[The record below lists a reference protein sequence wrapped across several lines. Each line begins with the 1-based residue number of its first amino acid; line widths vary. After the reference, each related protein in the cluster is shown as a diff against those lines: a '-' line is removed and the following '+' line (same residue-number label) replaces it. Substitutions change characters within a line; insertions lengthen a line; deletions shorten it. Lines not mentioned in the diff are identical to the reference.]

1 MIDLNWNLEVS
12 LRSQQVNAAADGM
25 KGPSPAQH
33 STEVLHQRKKL
44 PVCPMRMAIGGF
56 AIAATLG
63 YFVLYSKKKPEA
75 SALDVA
81 KVTAGISTPENTRP
95 RV

>member
-1 MIDLNWNLEVS
+1 MAG
-12 LRSQQVNAAADGM
+12 SQQM
-25 KGPSPAQH
+25 KGPSPAEQ

-81 KVTAGISTPENTRP
+81 KVTVGMSTPENTRP
-95 RV
+95 RM